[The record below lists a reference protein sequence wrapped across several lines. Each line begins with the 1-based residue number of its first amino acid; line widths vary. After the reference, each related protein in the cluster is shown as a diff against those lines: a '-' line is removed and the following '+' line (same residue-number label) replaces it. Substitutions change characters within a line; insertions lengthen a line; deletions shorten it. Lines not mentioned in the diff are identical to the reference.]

1 MPQKPSG
8 GCGCAVTSGKQSGAT
23 LQHNN
28 NYDRN
33 SSNRNNSRNHHNNDE
48 NSRVGEIDSKLSCS
62 LWAQCRT
69 ATIEMQ
75 CLLSIQFKQ
84 NLLLEVPTT
93 MARFLHSGNQQREC
107 PFWPDIERMFNLQ
120 AARLSALRKS
130 TMNSMKKGSACSCPA
145 SRRRMHRYCLMHV
158 HFIHDMYNVP

>member
-1 MPQKPSG
+1 M
-8 GCGCAVTSGKQSGAT
+8 ATSGKQSGAK
-23 LQHNN
+23 LQQNN

-62 LWAQCRT
+62 LWAHCRT

-107 PFWPDIERMFNLQ
+107 PFCPDIERMFNLQ

-130 TMNSMKKGSACSCPA
+130 PMNSMKKGFCMQLPCQQKTHGIVIASCMFT
-145 SRRRMHRYCLMHV
+145 SFMTC
-158 HFIHDMYNVP
+158 IMYLNT